1 MKIIYYRYNDTG
13 VLTLIYRDEYRRYEK
28 TYLGCSL
35 REAIAKFRDEHDL
48 KYKHIEIKKL
58 S

>member
-13 VLTLIYRDEYRRYEK
+13 VLTLIYRGEYRRYEK
-28 TYLGCSL
+28 TYLGYSL
-35 REAIAKFRDEHDL
+35 REAVAKFRDEHDL

>member
-1 MKIIYYRYNDTG
+1 MRTIYYRYNDTG
-13 VLTLIYRDEYRRYEK
+13 VLTLIYRGEYRRYKK

-35 REAIAKFRDEHDL
+35 QEAITKFQEEHGL
-48 KYKHIEIKKL
+48 KYKHINIQKL